1 MVNQTTQTHKTG
13 GIDSETPATI
23 VLTDET
29 VIDARDYFIT
39 MDGLVAVYLQDKQT
53 GIDARLP
60 TSAVR
65 AILTSDEARAEFI
78 GTDSD
83 AGTSDDGE
91 PLPRLFEIE
100 TNVAAGDV
108 AVIDGDR
115 WVVTEVELDRGTAQE
130 LTVVRDGT
138 MRTVAPSDVERL
150 YETAHMDDNPV
161 PVNGGGQ

>member
-1 MVNQTTQTHKTG
+1 MVNQTTQAHKTG

-78 GTDSD
+78 GTD
-83 AGTSDDGE
+83 AGTSDDSE
-91 PLPRLFEIE
+91 PLPRLFNIAE
-100 TNVAAGDV
+100 NVAAGDV

-115 WVVTEVELDRGTAQE
+115 WVVTEVELDRGTAQK
-130 LTVVRDGT
+130 LTVVRDGS

-161 PVNGGGQ
+161 PVNRGGQ